1 MTQDSRSRLV
11 GLAVAVL
18 LSPIYF
24 IAVHYNHEA
33 RGLAIVCVTAVVVA
47 VAYVNRQI
55 VTKVYFILPMLLI
68 YAAELAAAL
77 WIPLPQHFP
86 GAVVFPISLA
96 NLLLVLGIVGVI
108 EKMVTTKT

>member
-1 MTQDSRSRLV
+1 MTQDSRSRLM

-55 VTKVYFILPMLLI
+55 ITKVYFILPILLI
-68 YAAELAAAL
+68 YAAELVIAL
-77 WIPLPQHFP
+77 WIPLPQRFP
-86 GAVVFPISLA
+86 GAAVLPISLL
-96 NLLLVLGIVGVI
+96 NLLLILGIVGFI
-108 EKMVTTKT
+108 EKMAATKT